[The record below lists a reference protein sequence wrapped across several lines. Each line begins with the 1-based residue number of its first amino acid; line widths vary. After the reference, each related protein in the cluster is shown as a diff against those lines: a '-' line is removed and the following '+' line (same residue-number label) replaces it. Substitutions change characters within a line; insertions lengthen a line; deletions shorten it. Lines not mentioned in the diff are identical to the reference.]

1 MTQTA
6 ERAERRTGIAA
17 RANIIATAAAFGLTY
32 GLSAPLIALELDA
45 QGVSGLLI
53 GANAAMHAL
62 GVLLIAPILPRI
74 VGRLGFSRP
83 ARLAL
88 IAAAVLLAAF
98 PLLPVLWLWFGL
110 RILLGMASESLFVI
124 SEAWL
129 SEVTEEGSRSRTMGI
144 YVAAM
149 SAGIALGPVILSL
162 TGRNGA
168 LPFLI
173 GSAFALA
180 ALLIL
185 TLGHPAE
192 APPEA
197 PSRSGLAGYL
207 LVAPLAAAAAALN
220 AAVEAAG
227 LALLPLYAMKL
238 GWSEAQ
244 GTLLLSVLLIGAIM
258 LQLPLGWLGERL
270 DRGRLVVGLSIAAGL
285 GALVWPAAL
294 SHPWLAWPLL
304 FLWGGAFVG
313 IYTQILTQ
321 ISDSFRGADLA
332 GVFAVMSV
340 AWGIGALVGPMAG
353 GLATHL
359 TRHGLPW
366 FAAAACLTFAGAA
379 LKFGITA
386 LRKA

>member
-1 MTQTA
+1 MTTGG
-6 ERAERRTGIAA
+6 ERTEHRAGMAT

-45 QGVSGLLI
+45 RGVSGLLI

-62 GVLLIAPILPRI
+62 GVLLIAPVLPRI

-98 PLLPVLWLWFGL
+98 PLLPMVWIWFAL
-110 RILLGMASESLFVI
+110 RILLGIVSESLFVI

-129 SEVTEEGSRSRTMGI
+129 SEATDEGSRSRTMGI

-180 ALLIL
+180 ALFIL
-185 TLGHPAE
+185 VLGHPTE
-192 APPEA
+192 VPPEA
-197 PSRSGLAGYL
+197 PSRAGFGAYL
-207 LVAPLAAAAAALN
+207 LVAPLATAAAALN

-258 LQLPLGWLGERL
+258 LQLPVGWLGERL
-270 DRGRLVVGLSIAAGL
+270 DRRRLVVGLSVTASL

-353 GLATHL
+353 GLAAHL
-359 TRHGLPW
+359 TLHGLPW
-366 FAAAACLTFAGAA
+366 FAATACLIFALAA

-386 LRKA
+386 RQKP